1 MSTSTTKT
9 MVIGKIPGYNSNI
22 KPLKSIDYENR
33 LLNNLTVTEF
43 APVGYSINLD
53 DFQSIYRMGPNLSF
67 DKSILGA
74 VGNMMGT
81 DISLYTALS
90 QWTTMQTMAGSASPC
105 HSFKIISTNDSTI
118 NETLSNQY
126 KNNVLDDI
134 GSWAG
139 GGLLGGAFS
148 TAKDL
153 VAGAF
158 GSVGPSI
165 DTTAAMSILS
175 NLQQV
180 GQNIHG
186 MENKQYAGVL
196 LGKMI
201 GIQAAFPKIWSTS
214 DYNNTSSFTIKL
226 ISPDGNPTN
235 VNNFVLEPLKTLILA
250 ASPITFDGISY
261 GYPPLWSVYAK
272 GMVSMK
278 LAAITAIT
286 ISRGGQDTLF
296 NRYNQ
301 PTNIDVR
308 LTVEP
313 VIQGFATPM
322 VDGLAEAS
330 NAETGAVKMIV
341 QNPSSILNP
350 MKYNPADQKYADI
363 MLNPLILN

>member
-1 MSTSTTKT
+1 MSAQKS
-9 MVIGKIPGYNSNI
+9 MVIGKIPSYNSNL

-33 LLNNLTVTEF
+33 LLNNLTITEF
-43 APVGYSINLD
+43 TPVGYSINLS
-53 DFQSIYRMGPNLSF
+53 DFQSIYRIGKDLKY
-67 DKSILGA
+67 DKTILGSIP
-74 VGNMMGT
+74 GLGDNT

-90 QWTTMQTMAGSASPC
+90 QWTTMQTVSGIANPC
-105 HSFKIISTNDSTI
+105 ESFKIISTNDSTI

-126 KNNVLDDI
+126 KNNVLDDV

-139 GGLLGGAFS
+139 GGLLGAAFS
-148 TAKDL
+148 GIKDT
-153 VAGAF
+153 VAGMF
-158 GSVGPSI
+158 GSVGPSM
-165 DTTAAMSILS
+165 DTSAALNVLS
-175 NLQQV
+175 NLQKIGSNV
-180 GQNIHG
+180 PG
-186 MENKQYAGVL
+186 MGDSQYAGLL

-226 ISPDGNPTN
+226 VSPDGNPVN
-235 VNNFVLEPLKTLILA
+235 VDNFVLKPLRTLILS

-308 LTVEP
+308 ITVEP

-322 VDGLAEAS
+322 LDNISDQADKS
-330 NAETGAVKMIV
+330 TGNVKMIV
-341 QNPSSILNP
+341 QNPSSIISP
-350 MKYNPADQKYADI
+350 MEHNATDKTYSDI
-363 MLNPLILN
+363 MLQPLILN